1 MRMKISR
8 NQTTVY
14 ALATAL
20 ILGCSTSAKAQTNE
34 GLYDITSRV
43 LHNADLSTDITQDTD
58 NKWVFVSPGSHTY
71 QSGTWKDTD
80 APLSD
85 YVESYIYQNGGNLS
99 DFYFA
104 QTTPQLPKGTYTIT
118 FNYNGAVNNVNGGD
132 LMTNMV
138 AFANTTTQAL
148 EKSYAAE
155 NASSDAGTC
164 SFEYENTADAPI
176 TLGVKTTGITNANW
190 IALDNFKIEFHGT
203 EADYEAACKNMTAMR
218 RNVSDYLKDYTR
230 YICNASCAI
239 DEYKNNRS
247 WSRNGGAGGYAE
259 APEAI
264 TSDGTCGISYWNG
277 SAQTNMD
284 LIYQTVNYLPAGK
297 YRLTGKA
304 AATVWNNNS
313 GNDNKSGVYF
323 FAGDQQTE
331 VNTAKYGDYTVDFS
345 VANDGDAVT
354 LGLKADEN
362 NANTWCFLSSLKL
375 MRFSDVTLSEDDT
388 EMPED
393 EELVNV
399 TVNRT
404 LKANKWNTLC
414 LPFSMTAPEDWEV
427 KQLSSEGSAEG
438 SLVFEKAAAIEA
450 GKTYIVKPAK
460 EVSEIKAEGVDIINK
475 TTATSTDNYSMAGN
489 FTKQYVPQGSYFI
502 SDNKFYLADQA
513 NAVELKGFR
522 AYITANGQSEAPA
535 MLTIGDTAT
544 GISEVEGADTPADNN
559 YYTLSGI
566 LVKQPQRGVYIHN
579 KKVIFIR

>member
-34 GLYDITSRV
+34 GLYDITSQV

-58 NKWVFVSPGSHTY
+58 NKWVFVSPGSHAY

-85 YVESYIYQNGGNLS
+85 YVESYINTKGNLS

-118 FNYNGAVNNVNGGD
+118 FNYNGAVNNVNGGE

-138 AFANTTTQAL
+138 AFANATTQVL
-148 EKSYAAE
+148 EESYAAE
-155 NASSDAGTC
+155 NASSDVGTF

-176 TLGVKTTGITNANW
+176 TLGVKTTGETNANW
-190 IALDNFKIEFHGT
+190 IALDNFKIEFRGT
-203 EADYEAACKNMTAMR
+203 QADYEAACNNMTAMR

-230 YICNASCAI
+230 YICNASCSI
-239 DEYKNNRS
+239 DEFKNNHS
-247 WSRNGGAGGYAE
+247 WSRNGAAGGYAE
-259 APEAI
+259 SPAAI
-264 TSDGTCGISYWNG
+264 TSDGTYGISYWNG
-277 SAQTNMD
+277 SAQTD
-284 LIYQTVNYLPAGK
+284 KELIYQTVNYLPAGK

-304 AATVWNNNS
+304 AATVWNDNK
-313 GNDNKSGVYF
+313 GNDNKPGVYF

-375 MRFSDVTLSEDDT
+375 MRFSDVTLSEDNT

-404 LKANKWNTLC
+404 LKAGKWNTLC
-414 LPFSMTAPEDWEV
+414 LPFSMTVPEGWEA
-427 KQLSSEGSAEG
+427 KQLSGEGSAEG
-438 SLVFEKAAAIEA
+438 SLVFEAATDIEA
-450 GKTYIVKPAK
+450 GKTYIVKPAE
-460 EVSEIKAEGVDIINK
+460 EVSEIKAEGVDIIST

-489 FTKQYVPQGSYFI
+489 FAKQYVPQGSYFI

-513 NAVELKGFR
+513 DAVELKGFR
-522 AYITANGQSEAPA
+522 AYITANEPSKAPA
-535 MLTIGDTAT
+535 KLTIGDTAT

>member
-1 MRMKISR
+1 MRMKITG

-20 ILGCSTSAKAQTNE
+20 ILGCSTSAKAQTSNE
-34 GLYDITSRV
+34 LYDITSQV
-43 LHNADLSTDITQDTD
+43 LHNADLSTDITKDTD
-58 NKWVFVSPGSHTY
+58 NKWVFVSPGSY
-71 QSGTWKDTD
+71 DYMSGTWNT
-80 APLSD
+80 ATQLTG
-85 YVESYIYQNGGNLS
+85 YVQSYIEPNYGLLS

-118 FNYNGAVNNVNGGD
+118 FNYNGGVKNVNGGD

-138 AFANTTTQAL
+138 AFANATTQAL
-148 EKSYAAE
+148 EESYAAD
-155 NASSDAGTC
+155 NVTSDAGTC

-203 EADYEAACKNMTAMR
+203 EADYETACKNMTAMR

-230 YICNASCAI
+230 YICNASCSI
-239 DEYKNNRS
+239 DEIKTNRS
-247 WSRNGGAGGYAE
+247 WTRNGAAGGYAE
-259 APEAI
+259 SPEAI
-264 TSDGTCGISYWNG
+264 TSDGTYGISYWNG
-277 SAQTNMD
+277 SAQTDMN
-284 LIYQTVNYLPAGK
+284 LISQTVKYLPAGK

-304 AATVWNNNS
+304 AATVWNNND
-313 GNDNKSGVYF
+313 GNENKSGVYF

-331 VNTAKYGDYTVDFS
+331 VTTAQYGDYTVDFS

-354 LGLKADEN
+354 LGLKAGEN

-404 LKANKWNTLC
+404 LKAGKWNTLC
-414 LPFSMTAPEDWEV
+414 LPFSMTVPEGWEV

-438 SLVFEKAAAIEA
+438 SLVFAAATDIEA
-450 GKTYIVKPAK
+450 GKTYIVKPAE
-460 EVSEIKAEGVDIINK
+460 EVSEIKAENVDIIST
-475 TTATSTDNYSMAGN
+475 TTATTTDNYSMAGN
-489 FTKQYVPQGSYFI
+489 FAKQYVPQGSYFI

-513 NAVELKGFR
+513 DAVELKGFR
-522 AYITANGQSEAPA
+522 AYITANGPSEAPA

-544 GISEVEGADTPADNN
+544 GISEVEATGTPADNN

>member
-20 ILGCSTSAKAQTNE
+20 ILGCSTSAKAQTND
-34 GLYDITSRV
+34 GLYDITSQV
-43 LHNADLSTDITQDTD
+43 LHNANLSTDITQDPD
-58 NKWVFVSPGSHTY
+58 NKWVFVSPGSHNY
-71 QSGTWKDTD
+71 ESGTWNNATQ
-80 APLSD
+80 LSG
-85 YVESYIYQNGGNLS
+85 YVESWIYQNGGNLS

-104 QTTPQLPKGTYTIT
+104 QTTSQLPKGTYTIT
-118 FNYNGAVNNVNGGD
+118 FNYNGAVNNVNGGE

-138 AFANTTTQAL
+138 AFANATTKAL
-148 EKSYAAE
+148 ENTYAAE
-155 NASSDAGTC
+155 NATSDAGTC

-176 TLGVKTTGITNANW
+176 TLGVKTIGETNANW

-203 EADYEAACKNMTAMR
+203 QADYETACKNMTAMR

-239 DEYKNNRS
+239 NEYKNNHS

-259 APEAI
+259 AHEAI

-277 SAQTNMD
+277 SAQTD
-284 LIYQTVNYLPAGK
+284 KELIYQTVNYLPAGK

-354 LGLKADEN
+354 LGLKAGEN

-375 MRFSDVTLSEDDT
+375 VRFSDVTLSEDDT

-414 LPFSMTAPEDWEV
+414 LPFSMNVPEGWEV
-427 KQLSSEGSAEG
+427 KQLSDEGSAKG
-438 SLVFEKAAAIEA
+438 SLKFEAVTDIAA
-450 GKTYIVKPAK
+450 GKTYIVKPAE
-460 EVSEIKAEGVDIINK
+460 EVSEIKAEDVDIIST
-475 TTATSTDNYSMAGN
+475 TTATSTDNYSMTGN
-489 FTKQYVPQGSYFI
+489 FAKQYVPQGSYFI

-513 NAVELKGFR
+513 NAVELNGFR